1 MPEVVKDNKAL
12 VLRTKDP
19 NKYISAIGRVQLL
32 DDDIIAF
39 KHDTRNFFLARN
51 CGAKLQGYEPI
62 RYYFDYPKI
71 GGQHGP
77 MIHQRDATAFL
88 TTHMRAFDLSEM
100 ATGKT
105 ASAIWSAEYLL
116 QQKIVKKVLILC
128 TLSTVWQVWDEH
140 LFKILPHRNRVV
152 LHGDKVTRVQ
162 LLQQEVEFYII
173 NHDGLKVIQEWL
185 AVADFDLVIVDEGS
199 KYADS
204 STDRYKCLVGGK
216 VGGKLRQGVIPSHAW
231 VWWLTGTPC
240 AQSPVQAWAQAR
252 VINPRGVPAFVEHWR
267 NAVMRPH
274 PYSPRKYVPSP
285 DSKDKVFNALQPAFR
300 VAKRDVIDLPP
311 IVYTTRQCRLTKE
324 QESAYRKIK
333 TEAAM
338 IHSSG
343 VQITAVNA
351 AVILGKLR
359 QVLCGVVKGDD
370 SQIVEFDCGPRLETL
385 CETFAES
392 QSKCIVFVPFTAVL
406 KKVVEYISSEC
417 GLTVA
422 VIDGSVT
429 GANRGAILTRFQN
442 ADDPQIIV
450 ANPEAAAHGLNLT
463 AADTIIWFAPIFSTE
478 TYLQAN
484 ERINRPGQKLSMR
497 IVHIMSNSLEKKLYD
512 ALKDNALAHEQ
523 ILNLYRDEVM

>member
-1 MPEVVKDNKAL
+1 MPEVIKDNKAL
-12 VLRTKDP
+12 VLRTRDP
-19 NKYISAIGRVQLL
+19 NKYIQSIGRVQML
-32 DDDIIAF
+32 DDNIIAF

-51 CGAKLQGYEPI
+51 CGANLQGYEPI
-62 RYYFDYPKI
+62 RYYYEYSKI
-71 GGQHGP
+71 KGQHEP
-77 MIHQRDATAFL
+77 MVHQRDATAFL

-105 ASAIWSAEYLL
+105 ASALWSAEYLL
-116 QQKIVKKVLILC
+116 QQGIVKKVLILC
-128 TLSTVWQVWDEH
+128 TLSTLWQVWDEH
-140 LFKILPHRNRVV
+140 IFNILPHRNRVV
-152 LHGDKVTRVQ
+152 LHGNKITRVQ
-162 LLQQEVEFYII
+162 LLQQDVDFYII
-173 NHDGLKVIQEWL
+173 NHDGVKVIQEWL
-185 AVADFDLVIVDEGS
+185 AVADFDLIIVDEGS
-199 KYADS
+199 KFADA
-204 STDRYKCLVGGK
+204 STDRYKCLVGDKKRSGI
-216 VGGKLRQGVIPSHAW
+216 IPPNAW

-252 VINPRGVPAFVEHWR
+252 IINPRGVPAFIEHWR
-267 NAVMRPH
+267 NSVMRRH
-274 PYSPRKYVPSP
+274 PYSNYKYVPTP
-285 DSKDKVFNALQPAFR
+285 DSKEKVFAALQPAFR

-311 IVYTTRQCRLTKE
+311 IVYTNRECSLTNE
-324 QESAYRKIK
+324 QKAAYKKIK

-338 IHSSG
+338 IHSTG

-359 QVLCGVVKGDD
+359 QVLCGVVKGDEN
-370 SQIVEFDCGPRLETL
+370 QVVEFDCEPRLQTL
-385 CETFAES
+385 CEIFTES

-406 KKVVEYISSEC
+406 KRVVEYISSQC

-422 VIDGSVT
+422 IIDGSVT

-497 IVHIMSNSLEKKLYD
+497 IIHIVANSMEKKLYD

-523 ILNLYRDEVM
+523 ILNLYREEVL